1 MNVDMKRRSRTGR
14 DKAEAYS
21 TCPDDWK
28 FFLKTVL
35 LTVGCFALGRV
46 VLIHALRL
54 ESMLLGFVT
63 YLLWAFAVFC
73 AMPFILG
80 LVLEIRMCRTHRR
93 LSKDYRN
100 NDTLYNNSSINNQ
113 KQKEQ

>member
-14 DKAEAYS
+14 DKAEGYS

-28 FFLKTVL
+28 FFLKTAL
-35 LTVGCFALGRV
+35 LAVGCIGLGRV
-46 VLIHALRL
+46 VLIPALRL

-73 AMPFILG
+73 VMAFILG
-80 LVLEIRMCRTHRR
+80 LVLEIRMRRTHRR
-93 LSKDYRN
+93 LSKGNRN
-100 NDTLYNNSSINNQ
+100 DDTQ
-113 KQKEQ
+113 